1 MLRRKVMKGVYIM
14 ENLACN
20 LDRVFAV
27 IDKYDRVIDILE
39 DFGDALEIAQDY
51 DALCIETLTDFDGYE
66 GTVADTFWINDTEK
80 QNMVKQKIYALLV
93 IALSLVTVPLLD
105 GDITFAVFM
114 IPCMIYMFFSK
125 QDWIG

>member
-1 MLRRKVMKGVYIM
+1 M